1 MNGDLNGIRASRVD
15 SFPMATTMQ
24 AHVNR
29 ERLAESFSFLSNL
42 FQALYWGKIVIPAL
56 AGIGNLNGS
65 FARGLD
71 N

>member
-29 ERLAESFSFLSNL
+29 ERLTERLSFSSNPS
-42 FQALYWGKIVIPAL
+42 QALYWGKIVMPAL
-56 AGIGNLNGS
+56 PGIENLIGG
-65 FARGLD
+65 FARGFE